1 MKPENSAAAAQR
13 TVTPRTGDAPR
24 WLPAMTVATG
34 MACALIG
41 GQGNAWAA
49 PDEGAT
55 SSVSRPSTGDTARD
69 RSRGPRAAAAPALL
83 YYTQA
88 TPPGRLGVRAGEG
101 EADGDGLA

>member
-69 RSRGPRAAAAPALL
+69 RSRE
-83 YYTQA
+83 
-88 TPPGRLGVRAGEG
+88 RLGFG
-101 EADGDGLA
+101 GDDDVVLVPANSDVGPQLARELLG